1 MYYKIYENPD
11 IYRID
16 IPLPN
21 NPLKNL
27 NCYVVKTKEKNLI
40 IDTGF
45 NMPECYKALKE
56 GLDELEVDIDKTDMF
71 VTHLHSDHTGLVS
84 DIMNEDSV
92 IYMSKTDHEYV
103 KLILESFWLKSDKSY
118 LMEGF
123 TEPQLDYLKNT
134 NPAKVY
140 NPSRLFQA
148 SIVGDNSKFRIGR
161 HEFRCIST
169 PGHTPGHM
177 CLYLESEKILFTGD
191 HILFDISPNITR
203 WPSSKN
209 SLQDYLNSLEK
220 IKKLKI
226 NLALPAH
233 RKNDMDIYERID
245 QLINHHEVRLKEV
258 TDIVKDSPGINAYD
272 TAGRMRWSMKGKS
285 WEDAPLQ
292 QKWFAVGEVL
302 AHLDYLEE
310 ERKVFKRLEDGIFRY
325 FAQ

>member
-16 IPLPN
+16 VPLPH

-27 NCYVVKTKEKNLI
+27 NCYIVKTKEKNLI

-45 NMPECYKALKE
+45 NMIECYKALKE
-56 GLDELEVDIDKTDMF
+56 GLHELEVDIDKTDMF

-92 IYMSKTDHEYV
+92 IYMSRTDHEYV
-103 KLILESFWLKSDKSY
+103 KLILESFWSKSDKSY

-123 TEPQLDYLKNT
+123 SESQLDYLKNT

-148 SIVGDNSKFRIGR
+148 FIIGDNSKFRIGR
-161 HEFRCIST
+161 HDFRCIST

-203 WPSSKN
+203 WPGVKN

-245 QLINHHEVRLKEV
+245 QLKQHHEGRLKEV
-258 TDIVKDSPGINAYD
+258 IDIVRKSPGINAYD

-302 AHLDYLEE
+302 AHLDYVEE
-310 ERKVFKRLEDGIFRY
+310 EKKVFKRLEDGVFRY
-325 FAQ
+325 FA